1 MTTPTT
7 SGAVRPNP
15 ATILGICLLVCALL
29 AGRDAVTAELVNGRK
44 SLVMETPAARLVVD
58 LAGGSIGDF
67 HLKAD
72 GADLNPLQWATP
84 SPGKTEIMGFGHF
97 LCLDRWGPA
106 SQAESAKGMPY
117 HGEAAHVEWNIA
129 RDTADR
135 NGILEA
141 EMTALL
147 PKAGLSVRRILRM
160 STNAP
165 VFAVRE
171 EVSNVNALGRIYNAV
186 QHPTIGPPF
195 LDETTVV
202 DCNGRK
208 GFAQG
213 GTLPNP
219 EEPSSIW
226 PQALKPN
233 GESID
238 LRRLA
243 NDPNPNVVSY
253 SIDEEYG
260 WVTATTA
267 ARGLLIAYVWKTSD
281 YPWVSLWRDVRDGKP
296 AARGLEFGTTGLHQ
310 PFPILVKKG
319 RIWDRPLFAYLD
331 AGETTA
337 RSYLAFLCKIP
348 KDFAGVESITINV
361 ANPNT
366 HARLILRERG
376 GARRELTIDTD
387 GLMPH

>member
-1 MTTPTT
+1 MKT
-7 SGAVRPNP
+7 P
-15 ATILGICLLVCALL
+15 ATLRTARAKSTDYPGICLFACALL
-29 AGRDAVTAELVNGRK
+29 AGQQALAAELIIGRK
-44 SLVMETPAARLVVD
+44 SLVMDTPTARLVADV
-58 LAGGSIGDF
+58 AGGSIGDF
-67 HLKAD
+67 HLKAS
-72 GADLNPLQWATP
+72 GTDLNPLQWSTP
-84 SPGKTEIMGFGHF
+84 SAGETSIMGFGHF

-106 SQAESAKGMPY
+106 SDAESAKGMPY
-117 HGEAAHVEWNIA
+117 HGEAAHVEWAIT
-129 RDTADR
+129 RETADR

-160 STNAP
+160 STKAP

-195 LDETTVV
+195 LDETTGV

-213 GTLPNP
+213 RTLPNP
-219 EEPSSIW
+219 ETPSFSW
-226 PQALKPN
+226 PQALN
-233 GESID
+233 GEGEMVD
-238 LRRLA
+238 LRHLT

-253 SIDEEYG
+253 TIDDEYG

-267 ARGLLIAYVWKTSD
+267 ARGLLIGYLWKTAD
-281 YPWVSLWRDVRDGKP
+281 YPWVSLWRDVHDGKP

-331 AGETTA
+331 AGETTD
-337 RSYLAFLCKIP
+337 RGYIAFLCKIP
-348 KDFAGVESITINV
+348 NDFAGVESITV
-361 ANPNT
+361 EKP
-366 HARLILRERG
+366 RLILRERG
-376 GARRELTIDTD
+376 DSHRELTINADD
-387 GLMPH
+387 LIP

>member
-1 MTTPTT
+1 MTTPT
-7 SGAVRPNP
+7 ALRAARLHP
-15 ATILGICLLVCALL
+15 ANIMGRCLLACALL
-29 AGRDAVTAELVNGRK
+29 AAEDGIAEELVNGRK

-58 LAGGSIGDF
+58 VAGGSIGDF
-67 HLKAD
+67 HLKASGL
-72 GADLNPLQWATP
+72 GADLNPLQWSAP
-84 SPGKTEIMGFGHF
+84 APGKTEIMGFGHF

-106 SQAESAKGMPY
+106 SEAESARGMPY
-117 HGEAAHVEWNIA
+117 HGEAAHVEWTIA
-129 RDTADR
+129 RDTAER

-160 STNAP
+160 SMKAP
-165 VFAVRE
+165 MLAVRE
-171 EVSNVNALGRIYNAV
+171 EVTNVNALGRIYNAV

-208 GFAQG
+208 GFAQD

-219 EEPSSIW
+219 EEPSFSW
-226 PQALKPN
+226 PKALNRN
-233 GESID
+233 GATID
-238 LRRLA
+238 LRRLT

-253 SIDEEYG
+253 AIEDEYG

-267 ARGLLIAYVWKTSD
+267 ARGLLIGYLWKTAD
-281 YPWVSLWRDVRDGKP
+281 YPWVSLWRDVHNGKP

-331 AGETTA
+331 AGETTG

-348 KDFAGVESITINV
+348 NDFAGVESINV
-361 ANPNT
+361 ANS
-366 HARLILRERG
+366 RLILRERG
-376 GARRELTIDTD
+376 GSRRELTIDAHD
-387 GLMPH
+387 LIPN